1 MNKPEVHTH
10 HNKMDIIQRLMA
22 ETMKGYEPLKVFGYN
37 SEKVKEV
44 VSTDLPDIW
53 AQDDKADT
61 LYLLENGDYL
71 HVEYQTTAKKEDPSR
86 FARYVFGFYNKIK
99 GNTAVQNPKFKT
111 VVVYAPSI
119 KRKSVTPY
127 LNIGA
132 LKYEFSPIFLNE
144 INGVEDEY
152 VRIIDKIRENPST
165 VLSEEEKMFLVY
177 RPLFNFNEKEIEREA
192 YHVIKDIQELEDE
205 PLRAKLSG
213 TIYVLVQKYLSEE
226 GNQKIWEVLMN
237 MSIVEKEMKK
247 KFDEGVQSI
256 KQHIF
261 NRLVTSI
268 QERKSEEVINEIIE
282 LGQFTEKE
290 IEEAYREAKQ

>member
-1 MNKPEVHTH
+1 MNKPEIHTH

-22 ETMKGYEPLKVFGYN
+22 ETMKGYEPLK
-37 SEKVKEV
+37 
-44 VSTDLPDIW
+44 
-53 AQDDKADT
+53 
-61 LYLLENGDYL
+61 
-71 HVEYQTTAKKEDPSR
+71 
-86 FARYVFGFYNKIK
+86 
-99 GNTAVQNPKFKT
+99 
-111 VVVYAPSI
+111 
-119 KRKSVTPY
+119 
-127 LNIGA
+127 GA
-132 LKYEFSPIFLNE
+132 LKYEFPPIFLNE

-152 VRIIDKIRENPST
+152 VRIIDKIRGNPST

-247 KFDEGVQSI
+247 
-256 KQHIF
+256 
-261 NRLVTSI
+261 NLM
-268 QERKSEEVINEIIE
+268 
-282 LGQFTEKE
+282 KE
-290 IEEAYREAKQ
+290 FKV